1 MFGVVTVAREFGSGG
16 GAIARTVAER
26 LGWDLLDENLV
37 KAIARTAEVDLET
50 ARQFDESVD
59 SWWHRI
65 NRAGL
70 WAAALAG
77 GAASFDAQIFD
88 ADTMAALAQRIILD
102 AAAKG
107 GCVIVGR
114 GAQCVLQKCPEALH
128 VFVYAP
134 WRERLARVQVR
145 FGVKNVEELV
155 RSTDEVRATY
165 IRRSF
170 GCDWKD
176 PHLYQMMINS
186 ELGRDNV
193 VRSIVDVVESAELAT
208 LLQSVRV

>member
-77 GAASFDAQIFD
+77 GAACF
-88 ADTMAALAQRIILD
+88 
-102 AAAKG
+102 
-107 GCVIVGR
+107 
-114 GAQCVLQKCPEALH
+114 
-128 VFVYAP
+128 
-134 WRERLARVQVR
+134 
-145 FGVKNVEELV
+145 
-155 RSTDEVRATY
+155 
-165 IRRSF
+165 
-170 GCDWKD
+170 
-176 PHLYQMMINS
+176 
-186 ELGRDNV
+186 
-193 VRSIVDVVESAELAT
+193 
-208 LLQSVRV
+208 